1 MDPKELDGLLR
12 AVRDGGITPEA
23 AADRLRTL
31 PYEDLGF
38 ARPDHHRALRRGFP
52 EVVFGAG
59 KTHEQVLAIVKS
71 MAERGQ
77 NVLVTRTG
85 PEVHRRVAERFP
97 AARLHESARCISL
110 VAAPPDPLPGRIAVL
125 CAGTAD
131 VPVAEEAAVTAE
143 FYGAAVERI
152 YDVGVAGLHRLL
164 DKTAAVRDADVVV
177 VAAGMEGALPSVV
190 GGLVEA
196 PVIAVPTSIGYG
208 ASFQGLAALLA
219 MLNTCASGVAVVNID
234 NGFGAGYMASVIL
247 RGMARVTRRTADR

>member
-1 MDPKELDGLLR
+1 M
-12 AVRDGGITPEA
+12 
-23 AADRLRTL
+23 
-31 PYEDLGF
+31 
-38 ARPDHHRALRRGFP
+38 
-52 EVVFGAG
+52 
-59 KTHEQVLAIVKS
+59 
-71 MAERGQ
+71 
-77 NVLVTRTG
+77 
-85 PEVHRRVAERFP
+85 AERFP
-97 AARLHESARCISL
+97 AARFHESARCITL
-110 VAAPPDPLPGRIAVL
+110 TAAPPDPLPGRVAVL
-125 CAGTAD
+125 CAGTSD

-143 FYGAAVERI
+143 FYGAAVDRF

-164 DKTAAVRDADVVV
+164 DKTAAVREADVVI

-247 RGMARVTRRTADR
+247 RGMARVTRRTPDR